1 MMIDRPRQHV
11 RKKQIRQLVDG
22 LHDRLKDAGEFQAP
36 IPVEKL
42 AKTLNVQV
50 IYVDTEDDDLS
61 GFFYRDPLSGK
72 SVIGVNN
79 DHYKTRQRFTIAHE
93 IGHLMLHSF
102 EDLHYDRKGSGGI
115 FRRSAE
121 SATGENRDEIEA
133 NYFAAELL
141 MPEEL
146 IHDKLEDSEISDIFE
161 RNVDAAIKA
170 MAKEFNV
177 SPHALT
183 IRMAQLGIVSIE

>member
-1 MMIDRPRQHV
+1 MMIERPRQHV
-11 RKKQIRQLVDG
+11 RKKQIRQLVEG
-22 LHDRLKDAGEFQAP
+22 LHNSLREADEFQAP

-42 AKTLNVQV
+42 AKFLNVQV
-50 IYVDTEDDDLS
+50 TYVDTEDDDLS

-79 DHYKTRQRFTIAHE
+79 SHFKTRQRFTIAHE

-133 NYFAAELL
+133 NFFAAELL

-146 IHDKLEDSEISDIFE
+146 IYDKLENSEISDIFE
-161 RNVDAAIKA
+161 TNVDAAIKA
-170 MAKEFNV
+170 MARDFNV

>member
-1 MMIDRPRQHV
+1 MIDRPRQHV
-11 RKKQIRQLVDG
+11 RKKQIRQLVGG
-22 LHDRLKDAGEFQAP
+22 LHDKLRQTGEFQAP

-42 AKTLNVQV
+42 ARALNVQI
-50 IYVDTEDDDLS
+50 IYVETEDDDLS
-61 GFFYRDPLSGK
+61 GFFYRDPLTGK
-72 SVIGVNN
+72 SVIGVND

-121 SATGENRDEIEA
+121 SATGENRDEVEA
-133 NYFAAELL
+133 NCFAAELL

-146 IHDKLEDSEISDIFE
+146 VYDKLENSEISDIFE
-161 RNVDAAIKA
+161 RNVDAAIRE
-170 MAKEFNV
+170 MAKDLGV

>member
-1 MMIDRPRQHV
+1 MIDRPRQHV
-11 RKKQIRQLVDG
+11 RKKQIRQLVGG
-22 LHDRLKDAGEFQAP
+22 LHDKLRQTGEFQAP

-42 AKTLNVQV
+42 ARALNVQI
-50 IYVDTEDDDLS
+50 IYVETEDDDLS
-61 GFFYRDPLSGK
+61 GFFYRDPLTGK
-72 SVIGVNN
+72 SVIGVND

-121 SATGENRDEIEA
+121 SATGENRDEVEA
-133 NYFAAELL
+133 NCFAAELL

-146 IHDKLEDSEISDIFE
+146 VYDKLENSEISDIFE
-161 RNVDAAIKA
+161 RNVDAAMRE
-170 MAKEFNV
+170 MAKDLGV

>member
-11 RKKQIRQLVDG
+11 RKKQIRQIVEE
-22 LHDRLKDAGEFQAP
+22 LHDRLKQAGDFQTP

-42 AKTLNVQV
+42 ARNLNVQ
-50 IYVDTEDDDLS
+50 ITYVETDDDDLS
-61 GFFYRDPLSGK
+61 GFFYRDPLTGK
-72 SVIGVNN
+72 SVIGVND
-79 DHYKTRQRFTIAHE
+79 DHHKTRQRFTIAHE

-141 MPEEL
+141 MPESL
-146 IHDKLEDSEISDIFE
+146 IYDKLEDSGMSDIFE
-161 RNVDAAIKA
+161 RNVDVAIRA

-183 IRMAQLGIVSIE
+183 IRMTQLGIVSIE